1 MEDIFSDSLFSV
13 QTTGFISRICEVT
26 SIPLGGP
33 TNVLIDILFV
43 PGALRAGRL
52 ALVVILQPELILLS
66 YPVHV
71 AGGVRHHGGVGAS
84 VDVIPQWGIVSAN
97 LNSFVTTLGHG
108 ERPGK
113 TVLVGFKLIDIPVQ
127 LLEKAVRFPLSRHT
141 RAGGTEVHT

>member
-1 MEDIFSDSLFSV
+1 MEDIFSNSLFSV
-13 QTTGFISRICEVT
+13 QTTGFISRICEIT
-26 SIPLGGP
+26 SIPIGGP

-71 AGGVRHHGGVGAS
+71 AGGVRHHGGGGPS
-84 VDVIPQWGIVSAN
+84 VVISQKWGIDVVLRSLPPVS
-97 LNSFVTTLGHG
+97 SSVTTLGHG

-113 TVLVGFKLIDIPVQ
+113 TVLVD
-127 LLEKAVRFPLSRHT
+127 RS
-141 RAGGTEVHT
+141 

>member
-26 SIPLGGP
+26 SIPLGGL

-71 AGGVRHHGGVGAS
+71 AGGVRHHGGVGPS
-84 VDVIPQWGIVSAN
+84 VVISQKWGIDVVNLPPVS
-97 LNSFVTTLGHG
+97 SSVTTLGHG

-113 TVLVGFKLIDIPVQ
+113 TVLVD
-127 LLEKAVRFPLSRHT
+127 RS
-141 RAGGTEVHT
+141 